1 MTEDYLHFLWNNKR
15 ILAPD
20 LTLVNG
26 NALTVLSFGNYN
38 KYLKGPD
45 FNFAAI
51 ELDGIKFYG
60 PIEIHVK
67 SSDWYAHKHHL
78 DSNYNSVILHV
89 VYEHDKEVVQDGR
102 HLPVL

>member
-38 KYLKGPD
+38 KYLKGPR
-45 FNFAAI
+45 
-51 ELDGIKFYG
+51 L
-60 PIEIHVK
+60 
-67 SSDWYAHKHHL
+67 
-78 DSNYNSVILHV
+78 
-89 VYEHDKEVVQDGR
+89 
-102 HLPVL
+102 